1 MYFKWDF
8 GLSTSITGFPDKT
21 KNPEIDFNKQKP
33 FYNNGFQLTDPD
45 MTSNLEIFFGQLKN
59 PRNSR
64 FFNCMHP

>member
-21 KNPEIDFNKQKP
+21 KNPETDFNKQKS
-33 FYNNGFQLTDPD
+33 FYNNGFQLTDSD
-45 MTSNLEIFFGQLKN
+45 MTSNLETLFGELTN

>member
-21 KNPEIDFNKQKP
+21 KNPEIDSNKQKS

-45 MTSNLEIFFGQLKN
+45 MTLNFEIFFGRLRKSKKLQI
-59 PRNSR
+59 
-64 FFNCMHP
+64 F

>member
-21 KNPEIDFNKQKP
+21 KNPEIHFNKQKS

-45 MTSNLEIFFGQLKN
+45 MKSNLEIFFGRLRKSKKLQI
-59 PRNSR
+59 
-64 FFNCMHP
+64 F